1 MLDTKDFS
9 FFETQNTFDFKGFLI
24 KIGSY
29 WKLFLLSLA
38 IAFTIAY
45 QVNIRK
51 QKIYEINSV
60 LSLKEE
66 NNPFFTANTS
76 LVFNWGGTSDQVQN
90 IITMLKSRTHTEI
103 VVDKMQY
110 YVEYLKQGKYYEIDV
125 YGETPFTI
133 NIDKSNGQILGKN
146 IKVNF
151 INTSEYTIEINLED
165 GCNSVF
171 NYSKNKYQ
179 KINNVKGIIFRKYK
193 VGQQVELPYLNWKLN
208 LKPFPD
214 EYIGTEFM
222 IKLNDFDGTVSK
234 YRGVKISGDDKSGS
248 IITLGL
254 EGTNKTRMVDY
265 LNSTVEILIKNE
277 LEKKNLFATNTI
289 KFIDSTL
296 IETEKMLKESNDD
309 LKIFQKGKNLIEI
322 EEGGKSFSVELQ
334 KLDESKDAI
343 ERKIVYCNSLK
354 SYLKNN
360 GDFSS
365 LPAPSVAGI
374 DDANIVT
381 NVSKLI
387 SLSIAR
393 SQMSYSVK
401 NEKLFE
407 DFDNE
412 MNAIKIVLIENI
424 NSLRNSLN
432 YDLNLVN
439 SKINQAESDVN
450 KLPQDRQELARI
462 ERKYSLSDNIYTN
475 FLAKKSEAEV
485 VKAANL
491 SDIHFLDSAK
501 DIGGGLIGPKTSVNY
516 VIAFFAGLLI
526 PLLLIFILFFINN
539 SVQNVEDISRLT
551 NIPLIGVIG
560 KNNMKSN
567 LAVFEKPKSALSES
581 FRAIRSS
588 LQFIYKKNHVDG
600 TKTLMLTSTVSGEG
614 KSFCSV
620 NIATVFALSE
630 KKTVIVG
637 LDLRKPKIFDDFN
650 VKNNIGA
657 VNYLIGQKTVD
668 EIIQKTQVPFLDF
681 IPSGPIPPNPSELIM
696 SEAMGQLINELKTRY
711 DYIILD
717 TPPVGLVADA
727 LELAQYCDVTLY
739 IIRQN
744 FTKKEMITLLNNRE
758 KRGELNNISIVLNGF
773 ENKAKYGY
781 AYGYGFDYGYGSYS
795 NGYHEDDKP
804 NNIFSKY
811 YSIIRNIFSKK

>member
-9 FFETQNTFDFKGFLI
+9 LFETQNTFDFKGFLI
-24 KIGSY
+24 KIASY
-29 WKLFLLSLA
+29 WKLFVLSLI

-76 LVFNWGGTSDQVQN
+76 LVFNWGGASDQVQN
-90 IITMLKSRTHTEI
+90 IIMKLKSRTHTEI

-110 YVEYLKQGKYYEIDV
+110 YIEYLKQGKYFEIDV
-125 YGETPFTI
+125 YGETPFTV
-133 NIDKSNGQILGKN
+133 NLDKTQGQILGKN
-146 IKVNF
+146 IKIKF
-151 INTSEYTIEINLED
+151 LNTTEYSIEINFEE
-165 GCNSVF
+165 GSNSIF
-171 NYSKNKYQ
+171 NYSKNKYE
-179 KINNVKGIIFRKYK
+179 KTDIKEKKCLKSFRI
-193 VGQQVELPYLNWKLN
+193 GQQVQLPYLNWKLN
-208 LKPFPD
+208 LTPFP
-214 EYIGTEFM
+214 ENYIGEEF
-222 IKLNDFDGTVSK
+222 IVKLKDFDGTVSK
-234 YRGVKISGDDKSGS
+234 YRGLKISTDASSGS

-254 EGTNKTRMVDY
+254 EGTNKPRMVDY
-265 LNSTVEILIKNE
+265 LNSTVNVLIKSE
-277 LEKKNLFATNTI
+277 LDKKNLFATNTI

-296 IETEKMLKESNDD
+296 IETEKQLKASNDD
-309 LKIFQKGKNLIEI
+309 LESFQQGKNIIAIEQ
-322 EEGGKSFSVELQ
+322 GGSNFNSQLEKF
-334 KLDESKDAI
+334 DETKDAI

-360 GDFSS
+360 EDFSR
-365 LPAPSVAGI
+365 LPAPIVAGI
-374 DDANIVT
+374 DDPNIVT

-412 MNAIKIVLIENI
+412 MNAIKNVLIENI
-424 NSLRNSLN
+424 SSLRNSMN
-432 YDLNLVN
+432 YDLNLIN
-439 SKINQAESDVN
+439 SKINEAESN
-450 KLPQDRQELARI
+450 ISRLPQDKQELSKI
-462 ERKYSLSDNIYTN
+462 QRKYSLSDNIYSN

-491 SDIHFLDSAK
+491 SDIRFLDKAK
-501 DIGGGLIGPKTSVNY
+501 DIGGGLIGPKTDVNY
-516 VIAFFAGLLI
+516 VIAFFAGILI
-526 PLLLIFILFFINN
+526 PLFLIFIIFFINN

-551 NIPLIGVIG
+551 SIPLIGVIG
-560 KNNMKSN
+560 KNNTKSN
-567 LAVFEKPKSALSES
+567 LAVYDKPKSALSES
-581 FRAIRSS
+581 FRSIRSS

-600 TKTLMLTSTVSGEG
+600 TKTLMLTSTISGEG
-614 KSFCSV
+614 KSFCSI

-630 KKTVIVG
+630 KKTIIVG
-637 LDLRKPKIFDDFN
+637 LDLRKPKIFEDFN
-650 VKNNIGA
+650 VKNDIGA
-657 VNYLIGQKTVD
+657 VNYLIGQKSLS
-668 EIIQKTQVPFLDF
+668 EIVQKTQIPYLDF
-681 IPSGPIPPNPSELIM
+681 ISSGPIPPNPSELIM
-696 SEAMGQLINELKTRY
+696 SEAMGDLIKELKQNY

-717 TPPVGLVADA
+717 TPPVGLVSDA

-744 FTKKEMITLLNNRE
+744 YTKKDMITLLNNRE
-758 KRGELNNISIVLNGF
+758 KRGELNNISIVFNGF

-781 AYGYGFDYGYGSYS
+781 AYGYGFDYGYGTYS

-804 NNIFSKY
+804 SSILSKY
-811 YSIIRNIFSKK
+811 YGIIRKKISK

>member
-1 MLDTKDFS
+1 MLDIKDFT
-9 FFETQNTFDFKGFLI
+9 FFENQNTFDFKGFLI

-29 WKLFLLSLA
+29 WLWILLSLF
-38 IAFTIAY
+38 IAFGIAY

-51 QKIYEINSV
+51 QKIYEINTL

-90 IITMLKSRTHTEI
+90 VIMMLKSRTHNEI
-103 VVDKMQY
+103 VVDRMQY
-110 YVEYLKQGKYYEIDV
+110 YIEYLKEGKYYEIDA
-125 YGETPFTI
+125 YGEAPFFVK
-133 NIDKSNGQILGKN
+133 IDKNKGQILNKN
-146 IKVNF
+146 IKIKFLNA
-151 INTSEYTIEINLED
+151 TDYKIEIEFD
-165 GCNSVF
+165 QNSVTLF
-171 NYSKNKYQ
+171 DYSKNKTKDTNVTKETFSRNF
-179 KINNVKGIIFRKYK
+179 KI
-193 VGQQVELPYLNWKLN
+193 GQEVNLPFLSWRLE
-208 LKPFPD
+208 LKPIP
-214 EYIGTEFM
+214 EKYIGTEYFV
-222 IKLNDFDGTVSK
+222 KFNDFNGTVSNF
-234 YRGVKISGDDKSGS
+234 RNVKISNDEKSAS
-248 IITLGL
+248 IIKLSL
-254 EGTNKTRMVDY
+254 EGTNKAKMVDY
-265 LNSTVEILIKNE
+265 LNSTVAILIKLE

-296 IETEKMLKESNDD
+296 LVTEKQLKDSNDD
-309 LKIFQKGKNLIEI
+309 LKSFQVGKNIVSI
-322 EEGGKSFSVELQ
+322 DEGGKEFSMQLEKFDEL
-334 KLDESKDAI
+334 KDQI

-360 GDFSS
+360 SDFSS

-374 DDANIVT
+374 EDPNIVA

-393 SQMSYSVK
+393 SQMAYSVK
-401 NEKLFE
+401 NEKLFD

-412 MNAIKIVLIENI
+412 MKALKNVLLENL

-439 SKINQAESDVN
+439 SKINQAES
-450 KLPQDRQELARI
+450 KLRQFPEDKQELTRI
-462 ERKYSLSDNIYTN
+462 ERKYTLSDNVYVN
-475 FLAKKSEAEV
+475 FLAKKNEAEI

-491 SDIHFLDSAK
+491 SDIHFLDTAK

-516 VIAFFAGLLI
+516 IIAFFVGLLF
-526 PLLLIFILFFINN
+526 PLFIIFILFFINN
-539 SVQNVEDISRLT
+539 SIQTVDDLSRLT
-551 NIPLIGVIG
+551 KIPLIGVIG
-560 KNNMKSN
+560 KKHLISN

-600 TKTLMLTSTVSGEG
+600 TKTLMLTSTISGEG
-614 KSFCSV
+614 KTFCSI

-630 KKTVIVG
+630 KKTVILG
-637 LDLRKPKIFDDFN
+637 LDLRRPKIFDDFN
-650 VKNNIGA
+650 IQNEIGV
-657 VNYLIGQKTVD
+657 VNYLIGQKTLD
-668 EIIQKTQVPFLDF
+668 EVIQKTQIPYLDV
-681 IPSGPIPPNPSELIM
+681 ITSGPIPPNPSELIM
-696 SEAMGQLINELKTRY
+696 SNAMTELMIDLKKKY

-727 LELAQYCDVTLY
+727 FELAQFCDVTIY
-739 IIRQN
+739 VVRQN
-744 FTKKEMITLLNNRE
+744 YTKKDMITLLNNRE
-758 KRGELNNISIVLNGF
+758 NRGELNNISIILNGF

-781 AYGYGFDYGYGSYS
+781 AYGYGFDYGYGNYS

-804 NNIFSKY
+804 QNVFAKY
-811 YSIIRNIFSKK
+811 YNKILKK